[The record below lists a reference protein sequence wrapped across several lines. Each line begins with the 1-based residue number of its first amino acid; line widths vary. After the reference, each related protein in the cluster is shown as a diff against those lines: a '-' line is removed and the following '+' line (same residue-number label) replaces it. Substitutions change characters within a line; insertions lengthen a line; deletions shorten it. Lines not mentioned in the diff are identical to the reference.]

1 MQHWL
6 SRQAGARLLR
16 GCVLL
21 AAALATTGCELDLT
35 DPNAPR
41 EEEVLNSPE
50 LVLTAAVGIQAQL
63 ADAIHIFVRA
73 PALVTDEWGVRQRA
87 LESDRSLVTGTVDP
101 AFGSVSDPF
110 DRAYRITRT
119 ADLLIEAAPQV
130 GLGPGLQTGTVALS
144 KLLKAMALGY
154 LTLQYREMPLDDD
167 PAGAAPVPRDQ
178 VRDAVLAL
186 LESARTDL
194 AGVTDAQL
202 SDFNTR
208 VLSSGLNLRNT
219 VDAMLARYY
228 LLDGQYQNA
237 IDAAQRVNPGVLSQ
251 LLYPNPGINPVQN
264 YGFGLDYVGSR
275 RVLFTEAQAGDARP
289 AYWSTRTG
297 VAGLPDSVFNF
308 NRYGGRNDAF
318 PVYLPD
324 EMRLIR
330 AEAHT
335 RLGQLDQART
345 LVNAVRTQCSS
356 TVAEPLACMTALPA
370 QSLDTE
376 AELLTEIL
384 YQRRYELYAQG
395 LRWEDLRRLS
405 TYTTRRPT
413 MEFLPYPTAECQRN
427 QNSGC
432 FTG

>member
-1 MQHWL
+1 MKHWL

-16 GCVLL
+16 GGVLL
-21 AAALATTGCELDLT
+21 AAALATAGCELDLT
-35 DPNAPR
+35 DPNAPG
-41 EEEVLNSPE
+41 EEEVLDSPE
-50 LVLTAAVGIQAQL
+50 LVLTTAVGIQAQL
-63 ADAIHIFVRA
+63 AENIHIFVRA

-110 DRAYRITRT
+110 AAAYRIART

-130 GLGPGLQTGTVALS
+130 ELGPELRTGVIALS
-144 KLLKAMALGY
+144 KLMKAMALGY
-154 LTLQYREMPLDDD
+154 LTTQYEALPLDDD
-167 PAGAAPVPRDQ
+167 PTGAAPVPRDQ
-178 VRDAVLAL
+178 VRDEVIAL
-186 LESARTDL
+186 LESARADL
-194 AGVTDAQL
+194 GTVTDAQL
-202 SDFNTR
+202 VDFNTR
-208 VLSSGLNLRNT
+208 VLSGGLNMRNT

-228 LLDGQYQNA
+228 LFDGQYQNA
-237 IDAAQRVNPGVLSQ
+237 INAAARVNPGVLSQ
-251 LLYPNPGINPVQN
+251 LLYPNPGLNPVQN
-264 YGFGLDYVGSR
+264 YGFGLDYVGAR
-275 RVLFTEAQAGDARP
+275 RVLFTEAQAGDQRP

-308 NRYGGRNDAF
+308 NRYGNRNDPF

-335 RLGQLDQART
+335 RLSQLDQART

-356 TVAEPLACMTALPA
+356 TVVEPLACMPALPPEA
-370 QSLDTE
+370 LDTE

-405 TYTTRRPT
+405 AYTTRRPT
-413 MEFLPYPTAECQRN
+413 MQFLPYPTSECQRN
-427 QNSGC
+427 PLSGC